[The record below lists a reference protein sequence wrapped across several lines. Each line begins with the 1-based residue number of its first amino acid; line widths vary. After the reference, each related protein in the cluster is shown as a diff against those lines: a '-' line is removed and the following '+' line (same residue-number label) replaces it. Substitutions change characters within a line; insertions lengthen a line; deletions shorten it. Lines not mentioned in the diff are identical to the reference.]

1 MVFHLLKEYHLEAF
15 HPLLRLS
22 LTKRISTERV
32 RNYRKSYKVTEHKME
47 KRTVK
52 KIYHVDNYTLI
63 RAIVIGIAYREKMK
77 NRKNFL
83 QRASNQQVQA
93 AVYKAVCSCKLFNR
107 KADIHD
113 LPDLEKYFKYRL
125 ILLNEDYLNSKN
137 IIYINKNANYKKT
150 IY

>member
-1 MVFHLLKEYHLEAF
+1 MEILVN
-15 HPLLRLS
+15 
-22 LTKRISTERV
+22 I
-32 RNYRKSYKVTEHKME
+32 KVE

-93 AVYKAVCSCKLFNR
+93 PVYKAACSCKLFNR

-125 ILLNEDYLNSKN
+125 ILLDEYYLNSEN
-137 IIYINKNANYKKT
+137 IK
-150 IY
+150 

>member
-1 MVFHLLKEYHLEAF
+1 
-15 HPLLRLS
+15 
-22 LTKRISTERV
+22 
-32 RNYRKSYKVTEHKME
+32 ME

-83 QRASNQQVQA
+83 QRASNQQVKA

-125 ILLNEDYLNSKN
+125 ILLDEDYLNSEN

-150 IY
+150 IYLQCRPPWGFNVIDSMKSYCGKFCDRCIRRHECLE